1 MQRTTARAVARFGV
15 GTAHQYL
22 LTRRRTRTRG
32 ADESAGESRIRFR
45 VESLSKDPGG
55 YLLEWTY
62 EEVAGAGADGN
73 HPLVAA
79 VREMTQGL
87 SFRYRASAHGKY
99 RGLIEPQAVHARIEA
114 LAARVSSTL
123 PPAVRAAIDATLSSE
138 IFQGHSLRD
147 VPLLHGAY
155 GLSLPW
161 QGTALRSARVG
172 HPLGGAPLP
181 ATERLGHSVS
191 GTRQTFTVE
200 RLFDPERLVASMV
213 ERLTAMATLLGRP
226 GPGPGEITEVLLVDK
241 AVYELEGGWP
251 ARLTFDRESFMTARG
266 ETAGQ
271 TESILVERV
280 A

>member
-32 ADESAGESRIRFR
+32 AEESAGESRIRFR

-114 LAARVSSTL
+114 LAARVSTTL

-147 VPLLHGAY
+147 VPL
-155 GLSLPW
+155 PW
-161 QGTALRSARVG
+161 QGTALRSARVS

-181 ATERLGHSVS
+181 ATERLGHRVS

-200 RLFDPERLVASMV
+200 RLFDPERLLTSMV
-213 ERLTAMATLLGRP
+213 ERLTAMATLMGRP
-226 GPGPGEITEVLLVDK
+226 GPPPGEITEAYGK
-241 AVYELEGGWP
+241 
-251 ARLTFDRESFMTARG
+251 
-266 ETAGQ
+266 
-271 TESILVERV
+271 
-280 A
+280 